1 MKRLMVLLC
10 LLFMVFAGCGK
21 ETADAK
27 GAGISADWL
36 EDVENIGSA
45 VEKAVKLPTVISGF
59 LVQENTVKRG
69 NYIYAN
75 VYMKGINK
83 IVAFRCDTGDMEV
96 ILEADSIVYF
106 GGIGDYLFYLTRA
119 QVALSNEY

>member
-1 MKRLMVLLC
+1 MKRIIVLLC
-10 LLFMVFAGCGK
+10 LLFMFFAGCGK

-83 IVAFRCDTGDMEV
+83 IVAFRCDTGDME
-96 ILEADSIVYF
+96 IIMEADSIVF
-106 GGIGDYLFYLTRA
+106 LGGIGDYLRRFGRTI
-119 QVALSNEY
+119 